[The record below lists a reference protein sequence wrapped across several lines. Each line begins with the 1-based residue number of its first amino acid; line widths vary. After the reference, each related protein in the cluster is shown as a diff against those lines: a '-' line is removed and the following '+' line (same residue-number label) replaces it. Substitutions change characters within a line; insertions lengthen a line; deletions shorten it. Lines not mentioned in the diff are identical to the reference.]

1 MSPRCDFSEPD
12 ATDKT
17 EELFKPNRIMKH
29 LTRTLWLVALILCC
43 SLQQA
48 AAQMQLPPLPVDKN
62 VRIGKLDNGL
72 TYYIRHNEKPENRVE
87 FYIAQKVGSI
97 LEEPQQRGLAHFLE
111 HMAFNG
117 TENFPGDERG
127 LGIVQ
132 WCETKGIKFG
142 TNLNAYTSVD
152 ETVYNINNVPSTDPA
167 IVDSCLLI
175 LHDWSNAVLLS
186 DKEIDKERGV
196 IREEWRSRNVG
207 MLRLYT
213 DAQATFYPDSKYSD
227 CMPIGSIDVINNF
240 PYQAIR
246 DYYAKWYRPDLQGII
261 VVGDI
266 DVDQMEQKIKALF
279 ADIKLPENRA
289 ERIWYPVPDNEE
301 PIVYIGKDKEIDL
314 PLVNIYFKH
323 DATPDSIKGSIMY
336 LAQNYM
342 LNAIATMLNERFS
355 ELAQSA
361 NPPFNMAFCSPD
373 ADFFLSSTKK
383 ALDVS
388 AYAKE
393 DGLNNALK
401 VLLEELERVRRY
413 GFTESEYARARA
425 NILQRLESAY
435 NEREKTNNMAYV
447 NECLQ
452 HFLHAEPIPGIEYE
466 YSTMNQLAPNIPV
479 AAINEVAKQLITE
492 NNQAV
497 FIAAPEKEGVVV
509 PTKEEVVAG
518 LKGMSKLDVQ
528 PYVDKVSN
536 EPLIKEAPQGGKIVS
551 QKDNAL
557 FGATELTLSNG
568 VKVYVKKTDFKADEI
583 RMNGFSLGGMSL
595 FDTADKL
602 NYSNM
607 NGVVDAGGAGN
618 FSNVEL
624 TKLLAG
630 KKVSVSATIGTTR
643 ENVYGSCSPKDFET
657 MMQLTYLYI
666 TQPRKDE
673 EAFASFKNRL
683 KAQLESSEANPMSA
697 LSDTLSYELYGQNP
711 RFLNMKADMVD
722 QLDYDRIL
730 ELYKQAFAD
739 CGDFKFIFVGNAELD
754 SIKPYIEQYLGALPA
769 KNAKQ
774 TYNKANLLTPAKG
787 TKENIFAKEQQ
798 TPMATVAMFISGNC
812 EYNLRNFVLLSVL
825 DQALDMVYTEEIR
838 EKEGGTYGVSTYGSL
853 GSERQDAMLQIV
865 YQTDP
870 AKYEQLNSIIVEQL
884 EKMAK
889 NGPSEEQMQKVKE
902 YMLKKYKDNQKEN
915 SYWMNNLMEMLYTGQ
930 DMTKD
935 YEALVSGLTAQDVA
949 AFAKALLD
957 QNNKLT
963 VVMTV
968 PE

>member
-1 MSPRCDFSEPD
+1 MR
-12 ATDKT
+12 K
-17 EELFKPNRIMKH
+17 

-117 TENFPGDERG
+117 TKNFPGDERG

-132 WCETKGIKFG
+132 WCESKGIKFG
-142 TNLNAYTSVD
+142 TNLNAYTAVD
-152 ETVYNINNVPSTDPA
+152 ETVYNIENVPSTDAA

-175 LHDWSNAVLLS
+175 LHDWSNAILLA

-240 PYQAIR
+240 PYQDIR

-266 DVDQMEQKIKALF
+266 DVDQMEQKIKTLF
-279 ADIKLPENRA
+279 ADIQLPENRA

-301 PIVYIGKDKEIDL
+301 PIVYIGKDKEIDM
-314 PLVNIYFKH
+314 PLVDIYFKH
-323 DATPDSIKGSIMY
+323 DATPDSIKGTVMY

-342 LNAIATMLNERFS
+342 LNAISTMLNERFS

-373 ADFFLSSTKK
+373 GDFFLSGTKK
-383 ALDVS
+383 AFNVT
-388 AYAKE
+388 AYTKD
-393 DGLNNALK
+393 DGLSNGLK
-401 VLLEELERVRRY
+401 VLLQEVERVRRH

-425 NILQRLESAY
+425 NILQQLESQY

-447 NECLQ
+447 NQCLQ
-452 HFLHAEPIPGIEYE
+452 HFLHAEPMPGIEYE
-466 YSTMNQLAPNIPV
+466 YATLNQLAPNIPV
-479 AAINEVAKQLITE
+479 QAINQVAQQLITN

-497 FIAAPEKEGVVV
+497 FIAAPDKEGVVI
-509 PTKEEVVAG
+509 PTKEEVIAD
-518 LKGMSKLDVQ
+518 LKAMPTLQVEA
-528 PYVDKVSN
+528 YVDKVSN

-557 FGATELTLSNG
+557 FGTTELTLSNG
-568 VKVYVKKTDFKADEI
+568 IKVYVKKTDFKADEI
-583 RMNGFSLGGMSL
+583 RMQGFSLGGTSL
-595 FDTADKL
+595 FDAADKL
-602 NYSNM
+602 NYSTM

-630 KKVSVSATIGTTR
+630 KKVSVTATVGSTQ
-643 ENVYGSCSPKDFET
+643 ENVNGSCSPKDFET
-657 MMQLTYLYI
+657 MMQLTYLYL

-683 KAQLESSEANPMSA
+683 KAQLESAEANPLSA
-697 LSDTLSYELYGQNP
+697 FSDTLSYELQGHNARY
-711 RFLNMKADMVD
+711 LNLKAAMVD
-722 QLDYDRIL
+722 QMDYDRIL

-739 CGDFKFIFVGNAELD
+739 CGDFQFILVGNAELD
-754 SIKPYIEQYLGALPA
+754 SIKPYIETYLGALPA
-769 KNAKQ
+769 TNAKQ
-774 TYNKANLLTPAKG
+774 TYNKANLLTIAKG

-798 TPMATVAMFISGNC
+798 TPMATVAMIINGNV
-812 EYNLRNFVLLSVL
+812 EYNLRNYVLLSVL
-825 DQALDMVYTEEIR
+825 NQALDMVYTEEIR
-838 EKEGGTYGVSTYGSL
+838 EKEGGTYGVSTFGQL
-853 GSERQDAMLQIV
+853 GSEQQNAILQIV

-870 AKYEQLNSIIVEQL
+870 AKFEHLNGIIVSL
-884 EKMAK
+884 LDKMAQE
-889 NGPSEEQMQKVKE
+889 GPSAEQMQKIKE
-902 YMLKKYKDNQKEN
+902 YMLKKHADNQKEN
-915 SYWMNNLMEMLYTGQ
+915 SYWMNNIKEVLYTGQ

-935 YEALVSGLTAQDVA
+935 YEALVNGITAQDVA
-949 AFAKALLD
+949 KFATDLLK
-957 QNNKLT
+957 QGNKLT

-968 PE
+968 PEK

>member
-1 MSPRCDFSEPD
+1 MRHFI
-12 ATDKT
+12 K
-17 EELFKPNRIMKH
+17 K
-29 LTRTLWLVALILCC
+29 IL
-43 SLQQA
+43 LA
-48 AAQMQLPPLPVDKN
+48 AAIVCGNMAFLFAQQLPSIPVDPN

-152 ETVYNINNVPSTDPA
+152 ETVYNISNVPSTDPA

-175 LHDWSNAVLLS
+175 LHDWSNAVLLT

-196 IREEWRSRNVG
+196 IREEWRSSNVG
-207 MLRLYT
+207 LLRLYT
-213 DAQATFYPDSKYSD
+213 DAQPTFYPGSKYAD

-261 VVGDI
+261 IVGDI
-266 DVDQMEQKIKALF
+266 DVDQMEQKVKTLF
-279 ADIKLPENRA
+279 AGIKLPENRA
-289 ERIWYPVPDNEE
+289 ERIWYSVSDNEE
-301 PIVYIGKDKEIDL
+301 PIVYIGKDKEVDTPIVD
-314 PLVNIYFKH
+314 IYFKH
-323 DATPDSIKGSIMY
+323 DATPDSIKRSIMY

-342 LNAIATMLNERFS
+342 LNAISNMLTARFNELS
-355 ELAQSA
+355 QSA
-361 NPPFNMAFCSPD
+361 NPPFNMAGCMPD
-373 ADFFLSSTKK
+373 GDFFLVGTKK
-383 ALDVS
+383 AFNVIALTKD
-388 AYAKE
+388 
-393 DGLNNALK
+393 DGLGNALK
-401 VLLEELERVRRY
+401 VLLQEVERVRRH

-425 NILQRLESAY
+425 NILQQLESAY
-435 NEREKTNNMAYV
+435 NEREKTNNSAYV

-452 HFLHAEPIPGIEYE
+452 HFLHAEPMPGIEYE
-466 YSTMNQLAPNIPV
+466 YATLNQLAPNIPV
-479 AAINEVAKQLITE
+479 AAINEVAKQLITD

-497 FIAAPEKEGVVV
+497 FIAAPEKEGVVI
-509 PTKEEVVAG
+509 PTREEVIAD
-518 LKGMSKLDVQ
+518 LKAMPTLQVEA
-528 PYVDKVSN
+528 YVDKVNN
-536 EPLIKEAPQGGKIVS
+536 EPLMKEAPQGGKIVS
-551 QKDNAL
+551 QKDNTL

-583 RMNGFSLGGMSL
+583 RMQGFISLGGTSL

-602 NYSNM
+602 NYSAM

-630 KKVSVSATIGTTR
+630 KKVSVTATVDNTQ
-643 ENVYGSCSPKDFET
+643 ENVNGSCSPKDFET

-683 KAQLESSEANPMSA
+683 KAQLESAEANPMSA
-697 LSDTLSYELYGQNP
+697 LNDTLSYLLQGHNP

-730 ELYKQAFAD
+730 ALYKQAFAD
-739 CGDFKFIFVGNAELD
+739 CGDFTFILVGNAELD
-754 SIKPYIEQYLGALPA
+754 SIKPYVEQYLGALPA
-769 KNAKQ
+769 TGAKQ
-774 TYNKANLLTPAKG
+774 TYNKDNLLTMAKG
-787 TKENIFAKEQQ
+787 TKESIFAKEQQ
-798 TPMATVAMFISGNC
+798 TPMATVTMMFNGDM
-812 EYNLRNFVLLSVL
+812 EYNLRNTVLMSILY
-825 DQALDMVYTEEIR
+825 QALDMIYTEEIR
-838 EKEGGTYGVSTYGSL
+838 EKEGGTYGVSTYGAL
-853 GSERQDAMLQIV
+853 NYERRSAVLQIF

-870 AKYEQLNSIIVEQL
+870 AKYEHLNGIINAQL
-884 EKMAK
+884 EKMAQE
-889 NGPSEEQMQKVKE
+889 GPSDEQMQKIKE
-902 YMLKKYKDNQKEN
+902 YMLKKHADNQKEN
-915 SYWMNNLMEMLYTGQ
+915 SYWMGNLKQRLYCGI

-935 YEALVSGLTAQDVA
+935 YEALVNGISKSDVQQ
-949 AFAKALLD
+949 FAKALFD
-957 QNNKLT
+957 QGNKIT

-968 PE
+968 PDKEP

>member
-1 MSPRCDFSEPD
+1 M
-12 ATDKT
+12 
-17 EELFKPNRIMKH
+17 
-29 LTRTLWLVALILCC
+29 ALILCLG
-43 SLQQA
+43 LQQA

-132 WCETKGIKFG
+132 WCESKGIKFG

-152 ETVYNINNVPSTDPA
+152 ETVYNIENVPSTDAA

-175 LHDWSNAVLLS
+175 LHDWSNSILLA

-240 PYQAIR
+240 PYQDIR

-266 DVDQMEQKIKALF
+266 DVDQMEQKIKTLF
-279 ADIKLPENRA
+279 ADIQLPENRA

-301 PIVYIGKDKEIDL
+301 PIVYIGKDKEIDM
-314 PLVNIYFKH
+314 PLVDIYFKH
-323 DATPDSIKGSIMY
+323 DATPDSIKGTVMY

-342 LNAIATMLNERFS
+342 LNAISTMLNERFS

-373 ADFFLSSTKK
+373 GDFFLSGTKK
-383 ALDVS
+383 AFNVT
-388 AYAKE
+388 AYTKD
-393 DGLNNALK
+393 DGLSNGLK
-401 VLLEELERVRRY
+401 VLLQEVERVRRH

-425 NILQRLESAY
+425 NILQQLESAY

-466 YSTMNQLAPNIPV
+466 YTTLNQLAPNIPV
-479 AAINEVAKQLITE
+479 QAINEVAKQLITD

-497 FIAAPEKEGVVV
+497 FIAAPEKEGVVI
-509 PTKEEVVAG
+509 PTKEEVIAD
-518 LKGMSKLDVQ
+518 LKAMPTLQVEA
-528 PYVDKVSN
+528 YVDKVSN

-551 QKDNAL
+551 QKENAL

-568 VKVYVKKTDFKADEI
+568 IKVYVKKTDFKADEI
-583 RMNGFSLGGMSL
+583 RMHGFSQGGTTL
-595 FDTADKL
+595 FDAADKL
-602 NYSNM
+602 NYSLM
-607 NGVVDAGGAGN
+607 NGAVDAGGAGN

-624 TKLLAG
+624 TKMLAG
-630 KKVSVSATIGTTR
+630 KKVSVSATVGSTQ
-643 ENVYGSCSPKDFET
+643 ENVNGNCSPKDFET

-673 EAFASFKNRL
+673 EAFASFKNRM
-683 KAQLESSEANPMSA
+683 KAQLESAEANPMSA
-697 LSDTLSYELYGQNP
+697 LSDTLGYEMYGQNE
-711 RFLNMKADMVD
+711 RYFNMKAAMID
-722 QLDYDRIL
+722 QVDYDRIL
-730 ELYKQAFAD
+730 GLYKQAFAD
-739 CGDFKFIFVGNAELD
+739 CGDFQFIFVGNAELD
-754 SIKPYIEQYLGALPA
+754 SIKPYIEQYLGALPGTS
-769 KNAKQ
+769 AKQ
-774 TYNKANLLTPAKG
+774 TYNKANLLIPAKG

-798 TPMATVAMFISGNC
+798 TPMATVAMIASGDV
-812 EYNLRNFVLLSVL
+812 EYNLRNSVL
-825 DQALDMVYTEEIR
+825 MSVLNQALDMVYTEEIR
-838 EKEGGTYGVSTYGSL
+838 EKEGGTYGVSTYGQLS
-853 GSERQDAMLQIV
+853 SERQDAMLQIV

-870 AKYEQLNSIIVEQL
+870 AKFEHLNGIINAQL

-889 NGPSEEQMQKVKE
+889 EGPSAEQMQKIKE
-902 YMLKKYKDNQKEN
+902 YMLKKYADNQKEN
-915 SYWMNNLMEMLYTGQ
+915 SYWMNNIKEVLYTGQ

-935 YEALVSGLTAQDVA
+935 YEALINGLTAQDVA
-949 AFAKALLD
+949 QFAADLLK
-957 QNNKLT
+957 QGNKLT

-968 PE
+968 PETK

>member
-1 MSPRCDFSEPD
+1 M
-12 ATDKT
+12 
-17 EELFKPNRIMKH
+17 
-29 LTRTLWLVALILCC
+29 ALILCLG
-43 SLQQA
+43 LQQA

-132 WCETKGIKFG
+132 WCESKGIKFG

-152 ETVYNINNVPSTDPA
+152 ETVYNIENVPSTDAA

-175 LHDWSNAVLLS
+175 LHDWSNSILLA
-186 DKEIDKERGV
+186 DQEIDKERGV

-240 PYQAIR
+240 PYQDIR

-266 DVDQMEQKIKALF
+266 DVDQMEQKIKTLF
-279 ADIKLPENRA
+279 ADIQLPENRA

-301 PIVYIGKDKEIDL
+301 PIVYIGKDKEIDM
-314 PLVNIYFKH
+314 PLVDIYFKH
-323 DATPDSIKGSIMY
+323 DATPDSIKGTVMY

-342 LNAIATMLNERFS
+342 LNAISTMLNERFS

-373 ADFFLSSTKK
+373 GDFFLSGTKK
-383 ALDVS
+383 AFNVT
-388 AYAKE
+388 AYTKD
-393 DGLNNALK
+393 DGLSNGLK
-401 VLLEELERVRRY
+401 VLLQEVERVRRH

-425 NILQRLESAY
+425 NILQQLESAY

-447 NECLQ
+447 NEYLQ

-466 YSTMNQLAPNIPV
+466 YTTLNQLAPNIPV
-479 AAINEVAKQLITE
+479 QAINEVAKQLITD

-497 FIAAPEKEGVVV
+497 FIAAPEKEGVVI
-509 PTKEEVVAG
+509 PTKEEVIAD
-518 LKGMSKLDVQ
+518 LKAMPTLEVKA
-528 PYVDKVSN
+528 YVDKVSN

-551 QKDNAL
+551 QKENAL

-568 VKVYVKKTDFKADEI
+568 IKVYVKKTDFKADEI
-583 RMNGFSLGGMSL
+583 RMQGFSQGGTTL
-595 FDTADKL
+595 FDAADKL
-602 NYSNM
+602 NYSLM
-607 NGVVDAGGAGN
+607 NGAVDAGGAGN

-624 TKLLAG
+624 TKVLAG
-630 KKVSVSATIGTTR
+630 KKVSVSATVGSTQ
-643 ENVYGSCSPKDFET
+643 ENVNGNCSPKDFET
-657 MMQLTYLYI
+657 MMQLTYLYL

-673 EAFASFKNRL
+673 EAFASFKNRM
-683 KAQLESSEANPMSA
+683 KAQLESAEANPMSA
-697 LSDTLSYELYGQNP
+697 LSDTLSYLLQGHNE
-711 RFLNMKADMVD
+711 RFLNMKAAMVD

-730 ELYKQAFAD
+730 TLYKQAFAD
-739 CGDFKFIFVGNAELD
+739 CGDFRFIFVGNAELD

-769 KNAKQ
+769 TNTKQ
-774 TYNKANLLTPAKG
+774 TYNKDNLLTLAKG
-787 TKENIFAKEQQ
+787 TKESIFAKEQQ
-798 TPMATVAMFISGNC
+798 TPMATVTMMFNGDM
-812 EYNLRNFVLLSVL
+812 EYNLRNTVLMSILY
-825 DQALDMVYTEEIR
+825 QALDMIYTEEIR
-838 EKEGGTYGVSTYGSL
+838 EKEGGTYGVSTYGSVDY
-853 GSERQDAMLQIV
+853 ERQFAALQIF

-870 AKYEQLNSIIVEQL
+870 AKFEHLNGIINAQL

-889 NGPSEEQMQKVKE
+889 EGPSAEQMQKIKE
-902 YMLKKYKDNQKEN
+902 YMLKKYADNQKEN
-915 SYWMNNLMEMLYTGQ
+915 SYWMNNIKEVLYTGQ

-935 YEALVSGLTAQDVA
+935 YEALINGLTAQDVA
-949 AFAKALLD
+949 QFAADLLK
-957 QNNKLT
+957 QGNKLT

-968 PE
+968 PETK